1 MKRTLLV
8 FVSASLAVASASAQV
23 VVGYIERTDDREALP
38 PRDVRSIR
46 AHRDEQSNTVH
57 RHRRDGPQP
66 YQPAHRQGGGGRH
79 GRGGAGASEA
89 ALPAAPAWAA
99 GESVD
104 ELIRHGT
111 TLLNEGAYD
120 DAYYVYRE
128 AYDYAITDQ
137 EYARALFSYGYA
149 STLVGKSAQAF
160 ENVTDPAVRSLGSR
174 GPDAICGV
182 A

>member
-1 MKRTLLV
+1 M
-8 FVSASLAVASASAQV
+8 
-23 VVGYIERTDDREALP
+23 
-38 PRDVRSIR
+38 
-46 AHRDEQSNTVH
+46 
-57 RHRRDGPQP
+57 
-66 YQPAHRQGGGGRH
+66 
-79 GRGGAGASEA
+79 
-89 ALPAAPAWAA
+89 PAAPVWAA

-120 DAYYVYRE
+120 DACYVYRE